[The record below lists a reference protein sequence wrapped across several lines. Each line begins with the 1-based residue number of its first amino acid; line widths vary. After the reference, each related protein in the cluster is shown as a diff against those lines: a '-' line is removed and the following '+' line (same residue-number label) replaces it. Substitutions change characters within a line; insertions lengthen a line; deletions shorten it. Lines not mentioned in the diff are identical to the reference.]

1 MPTQEIPMQSS
12 TANTVDAIW
21 TLIQC
26 QTKSVQRALTKRF
39 VALDAEQR
47 AQRSKANTI
56 TPELQTRLDA
66 ARKDIQEGHGT
77 VCKTQEELHAFLSS
91 L

>member
-1 MPTQEIPMQSS
+1 MITREVSVQPS

-39 VALDAEQR
+39 VALDAAQR
-47 AQRSKANTI
+47 AQRSTVNTI